1 MEQPDVPEVFARVLN
16 IPTRTVQSWEDGTR
30 RPSQA
35 ALRLIQVF
43 REKTAGVL
51 EVVGMTIPQTPASP
65 KKRRADRL
73 DHDDCGRIAGRRGR
87 VVVGDKGSDEG

>member
-1 MEQPDVPEVFARVLN
+1 MSPEVFARVLN

-51 EVVGMTIPQTPASP
+51 EVVGMTVPQTPASP
-65 KKRRADRL
+65 KKRSADRL
-73 DHDDCGRIAGRRGR
+73 DHDDCGGSPGDEDG
-87 VVVGDKGSDEG
+87 VVGDKGSDEG